1 MTLNL
6 AMRFFI
12 LPVSFFFFLLRQN
25 SFTWLEINH
34 FKLYSLEALST
45 FIMLYNYHLYLVL
58 KFLII
63 PKGNPVL
70 VKLSLPIHLQPLI
83 CFRFLLIY
91 IFGIFHVNGI
101 MQYVIFH
108 SWLLSLNMFS
118 TIIYVEAYI
127 CTSFFFFWIIF
138 FSINTTLLFIHSSV
152 NGYCEQCYYK
162 HSCSRIC
169 FNTCCQ
175 FFWIY
180 T

>member
-34 FKLYSLEALST
+34 FKVYSLEALST

-108 SWLLSLNMFS
+108 SWLLSFNMFS

-127 CTSFFFFWIIF
+127 CTSFFFFLNNI
-138 FSINTTLLFIHSSV
+138 LF
-152 NGYCEQCYYK
+152 YK
-162 HSCSRIC
+162 YDTFVYSFIC
-169 FNTCCQ
+169 
-175 FFWIY
+175 
-180 T
+180 